1 MTDATN
7 VWFQKDLM
15 NEHADQVN
23 QLNNMRDVE
32 QVVKKQRNWR
42 MEELDSIRRAQTV
55 TKYGYRRRLRHWLRI
70 RPFARPSWAIY
81 EKYQSPSSVL
91 EELQALRE
99 LGQVKELV
107 QKYKERL
114 QAAINQERE
123 ENLMFTTRRRRS
135 MGYSGPQEQL
145 SIPQEDAPTREG
157 PAVRSILRSSF
168 REQLEQLLQRM
179 LSRRRAQ
186 TRTATTPTTQ
196 ETQTASMQREIQEGS
211 SLQELER
218 KLERVHHLLST
229 CIEMQSETHRAIRQE
244 VSAAMKDAG
253 SATSTPYAVHS
264 TPYDAGKC
272 TVCCDRNIDAVMYK
286 CGHMVACYHCS
297 REICDRGR
305 SCPLCR
311 ATIVEVIKTYRAT

>member
-1 MTDATN
+1 
-7 VWFQKDLM
+7 M
-15 NEHADQVN
+15 NKHADQVKQIDN
-23 QLNNMRDVE
+23 LRDVE
-32 QVVKKQRNWR
+32 QVVKKQRTWR

-70 RPFARPSWAIY
+70 RPFARPSWAVY

-107 QKYKERL
+107 RKYKERL

-123 ENLMFTTRRRRS
+123 ENLRLATRRRRS
-135 MGYSGPQEQL
+135 MGNPRPQEQL
-145 SIPQEDAPTREG
+145 SIPQEDAQTREG
-157 PAVRSILRSSF
+157 PAVRSILHSSF

-179 LSRRRAQ
+179 LNRRHAQ
-186 TRTATTPTTQ
+186 TRESTTLTTQ
-196 ETQTASMQREIQEGS
+196 ETQTVSTQREIQEGS

-218 KLERVHHLLST
+218 KLERVHRLLST

-253 SATSTPYAVHS
+253 SALSTPHTVHA
-264 TPYDAGKC
+264 TPFDAGKC

>member
-1 MTDATN
+1 
-7 VWFQKDLM
+7 M
-15 NEHADQVN
+15 NEHAEQVKQIDN
-23 QLNNMRDVE
+23 LRDVE
-32 QVVKKQRNWR
+32 QVLKKQRNWR

-70 RPFARPSWAIY
+70 RPFARPSWAVY

-107 QKYKERL
+107 RKYKERL

-123 ENLMFTTRRRRS
+123 ENLRFTTRRRSR
-135 MGYSGPQEQL
+135 GYPGPQEQL
-145 SIPQEDAPTREG
+145 PNPHADMQTREG

-168 REQLEQLLQRM
+168 REELEQLLQRM
-179 LSRRRAQ
+179 LNRRQAQ
-186 TRTATTPTTQ
+186 TRATTTPTTQ
-196 ETQTASMQREIQEGS
+196 ETQTASTQRETQEGS
-211 SLQELER
+211 NLQELER
-218 KLERVHHLLST
+218 KLERVHRLLST

-253 SATSTPYAVHS
+253 SALSTPHAVHS
-264 TPYDAGKC
+264 TPSDAGKC

-297 REICDRGR
+297 REIRDRGR